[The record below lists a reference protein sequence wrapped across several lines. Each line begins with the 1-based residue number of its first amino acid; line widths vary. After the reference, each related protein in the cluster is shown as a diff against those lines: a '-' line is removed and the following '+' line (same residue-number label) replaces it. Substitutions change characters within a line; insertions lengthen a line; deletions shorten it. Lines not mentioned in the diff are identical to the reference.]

1 MISQTSVAAREMQQK
16 AIDEFELRRKM
27 QSVAVPTNPDD
38 VKKALRYIEEPITLF
53 GEREVSISDDV

>member
-1 MISQTSVAAREMQQK
+1 
-16 AIDEFELRRKM
+16 M

-53 GEREVSISDDV
+53 GEREVRSLVPHVDLTWEPESRWRGGND